1 MASRGHRWCAR
12 ASGLIDDARATVAA
26 ARGSGKEN
34 DMLSFLLGAVTG
46 AVAATYWRDE
56 LNRVTSQRMPEFR
69 SRLADNVEGAE
80 RTIVDA
86 VGRFSQRA
94 RTLLRGQPS
103 APSDAPGHGDGQDR
117 A

>member
-1 MASRGHRWCAR
+1 
-12 ASGLIDDARATVAA
+12 
-26 ARGSGKEN
+26 
-34 DMLSFLLGAVTG
+34 MLSFLLGAVTG

-69 SRLADNVEGAE
+69 NRLADNVEGAE

-86 VGRFSQRA
+86 VGRISKRA

-103 APSDAPGHGDGQDR
+103 APAEAPGHDDGQGR
-117 A
+117 G